1 MRITVVQETDWLKR
15 GPHQQHHLFERLA
28 ARGHDV
34 TVLDFEILY
43 EPFPRA
49 PLIAHRQIHSNV
61 KRTLAPSNGVT
72 VIRPFTI
79 RLPLIARPI
88 SLLTFYAELVRRI
101 SNPPV
106 FNPPDVIVNYALS
119 TGLPALIAARQRKIP
134 FLFHVID
141 SLYTLVP
148 SLILRPVAKFF
159 EHNLLRASDRT
170 LYINEELRQYGI
182 NMGAKES
189 SAQTIRSG
197 VDLQRFGS
205 GVESASLRSQL
216 GFKSDDVILLF
227 IGWLYDHVGVDT
239 VMRTL
244 PQLPAN
250 VKLLVVGAGE
260 GEPQLKTLHREL
272 NLGERVVFAGSQ
284 PYDTMPQ
291 FMAMSDVCLLY
302 FNLTPMTRH
311 IVPIKIY
318 EYMASGKPVLA
329 SPLPAV
335 MRDVPPN
342 HGVLYISQTE
352 LLNELNRLLD
362 PDYRKTLGVT
372 SRKFVEENCDWEK
385 LTDEFESLL
394 LEMKR

>member
-1 MRITVVQETDWLKR
+1 MHITVVQETDWLKR

-61 KRTLAPSNGVT
+61 KRTLASSNGVT
-72 VIRPFTI
+72 VIRPLTI

-101 SNPPV
+101 SNPP
-106 FNPPDVIVNYALS
+106 DVVINYALS
-119 TGLPALIAARQRKIP
+119 TGLPALIASRQRRIP

-148 SLILRPVAKFF
+148 FPVLQPVAKIF
-159 EHNLLRASDRT
+159 ERNLLRASDRT

-182 NMGAKES
+182 AMGAKGS
-189 SAQTIRSG
+189 LARTIRTG
-197 VDLQRFGS
+197 VDLQRFGM
-205 GVESASLRSQL
+205 GVETASLRSQL
-216 GFKSDDVILLF
+216 GFESDDVIFLF

-244 PQLPAN
+244 SRLPAN

-260 GEPQLKTLHREL
+260 GEPQLKALHQEL

-284 PYDTMPQ
+284 PYDAMPQ
-291 FMAMSDVCLLY
+291 FMAMADVCLLY
-302 FNLTPMTRH
+302 FDLKPITQH

-342 HGVLYISQTE
+342 NGVLYIPQIE
-352 LLNELNRLLD
+352 LLSELNRLLD
-362 PDYRKTLGVT
+362 PNYRNDLGAK

>member
-15 GPHQQHHLFERLA
+15 GPHQQHHFFERLA
-28 ARGHDV
+28 ARGHAI

-49 PLIAHRQIHSNV
+49 PLIAPRQTHLNV
-61 KRTLAPSNGVT
+61 RRTLTLSNGVT

-88 SLLTFYAELVRRI
+88 SLITFYAELIQSSR
-101 SNPPV
+101 
-106 FNPPDVIVNYALS
+106 PDVIVNYALS
-119 TGLPALIAARQRKIP
+119 TGLPALIAARQRKTP

-148 SLILRPVAKFF
+148 FPVLRPLAQIF
-159 EHNLLRASDRT
+159 ERGLLRAADRT

-182 NMGAKES
+182 NMGAKEM
-189 SAQTIRSG
+189 SARTIRTG

-205 GVESASLRSQL
+205 GVETASLRTRL
-216 GFKSDDVILLF
+216 GLKSDDVILLF

-244 PQLPAN
+244 PHLPAN
-250 VKLLVVGAGE
+250 VKLLVVGEGE
-260 GEPQLKTLHREL
+260 GESQLKALHQEL
-272 NLGERVVFAGSQ
+272 NLGERMIFAGSQ
-284 PYDTMPQ
+284 PYDAMPQ
-291 FMAMSDVCLLY
+291 FMALADVCLLY

-342 HGVLYISQTE
+342 NGVLYIPQTE

-362 PDYRKTLGVT
+362 ASYRQTLST
-372 SRKFVEENCDWEK
+372 QSRKFVEENCDWEK
-385 LTDEFESLL
+385 LTDEFEALL
-394 LEMKR
+394 MEMAG

>member
-49 PLIAHRQIHSNV
+49 PLIAPRQIHSNV
-61 KRTLAPSNGVT
+61 MRTLTPSNGVT

-88 SLLTFYAELVRRI
+88 SLVTFYFEFVQQSR
-101 SNPPV
+101 
-106 FNPPDVIVNYALS
+106 PDVIVNYALS
-119 TGLPALIAARQRKIP
+119 TGLPAIIAARQRKTP

-170 LYINEELRQYGI
+170 LYINEELRQYGMD
-182 NMGAKES
+182 MGAKES
-189 SAQTIRSG
+189 SARTIRSG

-205 GVESASLRSQL
+205 GVETASLRSRL

-244 PQLPAN
+244 PCLPAN

-260 GEPQLKTLHREL
+260 GEPQLKALHQEL

-284 PYDTMPQ
+284 PYDSMPR
-291 FMAMSDVCLLY
+291 FMAMADVCLLY
-302 FNLTPMTRH
+302 FDLKPITQH

-342 HGVLYISQTE
+342 NGVLYIPQTE
-352 LLNELNRLLD
+352 LLNELNHLLD
-362 PDYRKTLGVT
+362 SNYRQSIGNQ

-385 LTDEFESLL
+385 LTDDFEKLL
-394 LEMKR
+394 MEMKR